1 MASFRNWFPYLLLP
15 VAGLLIGWA
24 TAPGDRAEN
33 GKTDGTAAHE
43 ATLSPR
49 MRNARAATPPMT
61 PDQLLAEARRL
72 VETPGKSRRTTLDE
86 EIADWTDAQ
95 VIAALEQAAREPD
108 LLLEQDSF
116 AGDLMRA
123 FSKRNPETAMRWA
136 LDQPLLVKRKFAG
149 LVLSALLPT
158 RADEALALAR
168 THPDIFE
175 GKVPT
180 NVVRALVTSSAQQ
193 GAEAFVS
200 RLKDLMADGSAPFME
215 FPKDVPKGFDFAAA
229 LDSPDFKPLVS
240 QKLKSSM
247 LHAWMSENRDAAFQ
261 WVLENDGARQLDD
274 LRDSRWS
281 HAELAGHVRWMA
293 EKVEAMPEEQWKE
306 VVLSHRGSF
315 RSDQGHSGLW
325 LESLRDPTV
334 KEAFRDAAAGGIFF
348 GQRNTMEVGLK
359 ALDGLPDDQAR
370 IERLEKLTQEF
381 PGFRTQ
387 PEPAAEAMLR
397 EKMKQW
403 GADQQ
408 RTDAMVEHLR
418 NSQWQRIP
426 Q

>member
-1 MASFRNWFPYLLLP
+1 
-15 VAGLLIGWA
+15 
-24 TAPGDRAEN
+24 
-33 GKTDGTAAHE
+33 
-43 ATLSPR
+43 
-49 MRNARAATPPMT
+49 MRNARATPPPMT
-61 PDQLLAEARRL
+61 PNQLLAEARRL

-86 EIADWTDAQ
+86 TIADWTDAE

-123 FSKRNPETAMRWA
+123 FSKRNPENAMRWA

-247 LHAWMSENRDAAFQ
+247 LNAWMAENRDAAFQ
-261 WVLENDGARQLDD
+261 WVLENDGARRLDQ

-281 HAELAGHVRWMA
+281 HAELTGHVRWMA

-306 VVLSHRGSF
+306 VILANRSSF
-315 RSDQGHSGLW
+315 ITNQGHASLW
-325 LESLRDPTV
+325 LESLHDPTV
-334 KEAFRDAAAGGIFF
+334 KEAFRNAAAGGIFF
-348 GQRNTMEVGLK
+348 GNRNTMEVGLK
-359 ALDGLPDDQAR
+359 ALDGLQDDQAR
-370 IERLEKLTQEF
+370 IGRLEELSLDF
-381 PGFRTQ
+381 SGFRM
-387 PEPAAEAMLR
+387 PPDADAETLLR
-397 EKMKQW
+397 EKLEQW
-403 GADQQ
+403 GADPQ
-408 RTDAMVEHLR
+408 RSDAIIEKVR
-418 NSQWQRIP
+418 RTGRP
-426 Q
+426 QP